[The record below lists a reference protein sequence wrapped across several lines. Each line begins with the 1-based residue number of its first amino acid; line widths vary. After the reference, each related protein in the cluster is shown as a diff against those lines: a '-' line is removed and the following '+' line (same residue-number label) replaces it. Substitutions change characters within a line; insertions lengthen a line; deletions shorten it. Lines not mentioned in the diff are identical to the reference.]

1 MSQPPQYP
9 QDGQPRPDGSSSD
22 PYGAQY
28 PGQPPAAPYEQYGSP
43 ASSGQGASDVYGQG
57 YGQPSPNGYG
67 PSASGYGQSSPNGY
81 GQAPAGDGFSGA
93 PQYAGPGGSQP
104 IQPVPTKKTRW
115 PLWTCL
121 GCGVLVLLLLILI
134 GGCAL
139 LNRAS
144 DDESTTPPDPV
155 TTSAVTDEPSSDAPT
170 TDAPTSDAPTSDAP
184 TSAAAQGDAGTADNP
199 FPVGG
204 GPATLT
210 TSTDGTL
217 DVTLGEVNW
226 DAWSDLQKANQFN
239 EAPGDGEVYVT
250 VPVTVVYHG
259 SGEVSPWIETTISLS
274 APNGQVYST
283 SSVVTGQDS
292 FSVNDLTDGGT
303 ATFTEAFLIP
313 ADQAKQGTFI
323 VEPLLSFSGEK
334 FYFAA
339 A

>member
-9 QDGQPRPDGSSSD
+9 QDGQPRPDGSSD
-22 PYGAQY
+22 PYGSQY
-28 PGQPPAAPYEQYGSP
+28 PGQPPAAPYEQYGGSP
-43 ASSGQGASDVYGQG
+43 AYGQGSPDPSGQG
-57 YGQPSPNGYG
+57 YGQPSANGYG
-67 PSASGYGQSSPNGY
+67 PSAAGYGQASPNGY
-81 GQAPAGDGFSGA
+81 GQVPGGE
-93 PQYAGPGGSQP
+93 GPGGYQP
-104 IQPVPTKKTRW
+104 IQPAQTKKTRW

-121 GCGVLVLLLLILI
+121 GCGVLVLIILIVI
-134 GGCAL
+134 GGCAF
-139 LNRAS
+139 LNRGS
-144 DDESTTPPDPV
+144 NDEPTTPPAPA
-155 TTSAVTDEPSSDAPT
+155 TSSTATEEPTSDAPT

-184 TSAAAQGDAGTADNP
+184 TSAAAQGGAGTADSP

-226 DAWSDLQKANQFN
+226 DAWSDIQKANQFN

-274 APNGQVYST
+274 SPNGQVYST